1 MSCIDHGCILMLA
14 YAWDNVLKKNISCLK
29 IFLSWKPFFL
39 DLATY
44 HAPFTPEVR
53 VVRSF
58 RNYSLFPLGT
68 HHLVELALVVAPG
81 LMARLDPWR
90 FTPSCKHPS
99 VWLHIP
105 RDLPILLSFVLRS
118 GCPLGIIHPSRIRP
132 SEWMSY
138 LIGTVPT
145 ILFSPLTWLVITYLS
160 FFICTKKL
168 MQMLMSCHAW

>member
-1 MSCIDHGCILMLA
+1 MHVLHKSWMHIDACICMRQRTWSKKKETFLA
-14 YAWDNVLKKNISCLK
+14 WKYSFLIWLLITLHLPLKSGLCV
-29 IFLSWKPFFL
+29 PFG
-39 DLATY
+39 TI
-44 HAPFTPEVR
+44 PF
-53 VVRSF
+53 
-58 RNYSLFPLGT
+58 FPLGT
-68 HHLVELALVVAPG
+68 HHLVELTLVVAPG
-81 LMARLDPWR
+81 LMAKLNPWR

-145 ILFSPLTWLVITYLS
+145 VLFSPLTRLVITYLS
-160 FFICTKKL
+160 SFICTKEL
-168 MQMLMSCHAW
+168 MQMLMLCHAW